1 MSMADL
7 VAAGAPE
14 LPEGWFYRVKRAFPS
29 SLGFKV
35 EIREQHRF
43 TSSMLLDTF
52 VLEQRHDDMTEALV
66 DACRRAAARLQERSQ
81 EAGKFAALAEF
92 IGDHDPKGGRA

>member
-14 LPEGWFYRVKRAFPS
+14 LPEGWFYRVRE
-29 SLGFKV
+29 SLHVGYKL

-43 TSSMLLDTF
+43 GSRLVVETY
-52 VLEQRHDDMTEALV
+52 VLEERHDDMVAAV
-66 DACRRAAARLQERSQ
+66 VAACCGAYRTVEERAATRE
-81 EAGKFAALAEF
+81 KFAALAQLA
-92 IGDHDPKGGRA
+92 GDHDPKGGR